1 MWLIRRMKASNLEP
15 QIIIDFYLK
24 EIRIVAEH
32 GVAIWNSGL
41 TKAQSHTIEKI
52 QKIALKIIL
61 GDTYTTY
68 DEARSIFGLKLL
80 SERRN
85 DICIKFALKLYQ
97 SKYCEQFFTLA
108 NPTVKTRQH
117 NLVIEATSNTKK
129 GFNAPH
135 NYLARLVNQNSERL
149 NLPKN

>member
-1 MWLIRRMKASNLEP
+1 MWLLRRIKASNLEP
-15 QIIIDFYLK
+15 KIIIDFYLK

-32 GVAIWNSGL
+32 GVAIWNCGL
-41 TKAQSHTIEKI
+41 TKAQSHTTEKI

-61 GDTYTTY
+61 GDSYTTY

-97 SKYCEQFFTLA
+97 SKYCKQFFTLA

-117 NLVIEATSNTKK
+117 TLVIEATFNTNK
-129 GFNAPH
+129 GLNAPH